1 MSKLVYFSQ
10 AGYTQEFIEKLGLP
24 ATRIPVK
31 IKEAETFEVDE
42 EFVLIVPTYER
53 KIVHGSRAGQMTYI
67 PKQVSAFFSSKVNRD
82 LARGIIGTGNIN
94 FFEDYTRAATEIS
107 SRLGIPVLHRMEI
120 SGTEEDEEIVK
131 TGLEKFWQKHLQI
144 STLN

>member
-53 KIVHGSRAGQMTYI
+53 KIVHGGRAGQMTYI
-67 PKQVSAFFSSKVNRD
+67 PRQVSAFFSNKTNRD

-107 SRLGIPVLHRMEI
+107 TRLGIPVLHRMEI
-120 SGTEEDEEIVK
+120 SGTEQDVEIVK
-131 TGLEKFWQKHLQI
+131 TGLEEFWQNHHQI
-144 STLN
+144 LMRP